1 MKKYIIPF
9 LTIVVVCFT
18 PNAIRSQSSQNN
30 LVELS
35 NDYAKYNLNESNTP
49 EKWEDGIR
57 TSGEKGTYEWWYFDA
72 HLDDGSTVVI
82 VFFTK
87 FMTSINKTLTPLVTL
102 NIDKADG
109 TKIEKSFLGNPD
121 DFFASKDSCNV
132 KIGKNYFVGN
142 LKNYEIHF
150 EDEDL
155 NLTANITRT
164 TESWRPKTGH
174 LLFGTEKSKEF
185 NWVVPVPQG
194 KVSVSY
200 NHDDKQINTSGSGY
214 HDHNW
219 GNNSIM
225 ELFNHW
231 YWSRAEIGPYN
242 VIASEMIAEKEFN
255 NESTIVFNVSKDG
268 KTMTDN
274 GEYVTLYRTI
284 GKMHPTLNKQV
295 SDNLLFI
302 YDNPK
307 EEYRYEYYLYKE
319 NFIVES
325 NLLEELLGK
334 GLKYTMVKMLTGINP
349 AYFRFKGKAELR
361 VYKGNIL
368 VDKHVSS
375 SAVWELM
382 YFGKPMGSD

>member
-9 LTIVVVCFT
+9 LTTVVVCFT
-18 PNAIRSQSSQNN
+18 PNEILAQNSQNN

-35 NDYAKYNLNESNTP
+35 GNYAKYNLNESNIP

-72 HLDDGSTVVI
+72 HLDDGSTIVI

-87 FMTSINKTLTPLVTL
+87 FMTNINKSLTPLVTL

-109 TKIEKSFLGNPD
+109 TKIEKSFIGDPD
-121 DFFASKDSCNV
+121 HFFASKDSCNV

-142 LKNYEIHF
+142 LKTYEIHF
-150 EDEDL
+150 EDEDI
-155 NLTANITRT
+155 NLTANLTKT

-200 NHDDKQINTSGSGY
+200 NYDDNEINTSGSGY

-268 KTMTDN
+268 KTITDN

-284 GKMHPTLNKQV
+284 GKMHPTLDKEV

-302 YDNPK
+302 YDSP
-307 EEYRYEYYLYKE
+307 EDEYRYEYYLYKE

-325 NLLEELLGK
+325 NLLEEVLGK

-349 AYFRFKGKAELR
+349 AYFRFKGRAELR
-361 VYKGNIL
+361 VYKGIVL

-382 YFGKPMGSD
+382 YFGNPMGSD